1 MMVSAVLTRNVHWT
15 VHLLQFIFYLVFS
28 ILRIRHYQW
37 GVLWAYQHYY
47 NDILDSIILQTVSV
61 LAALLSLIMLC
72 MIACPCKGENTM
84 GNCCGS
90 KCVRIGALVLNVLTF
105 VCTVWLMTRDE
116 HLSAVNRH
124 ISEYMEDDDYYNFDR
139 AEMKE
144 FRKSFNNNCVGVGCE
159 TGGWALSLGL
169 VCTIFSSLLG
179 ILTLAKIIPAIEPD
193 ATSAKPSC
201 GSCACCGSGC
211 IDEMEAPQVLPEI
224 PLTFVETKKVE
235 TGEKFGGFNDNL

>member
-1 MMVSAVLTRNVHWT
+1 MRHDGWTFENNNIDDYYWFTRIWV
-15 VHLLQFIFYLVFS
+15 
-28 ILRIRHYQW
+28 
-37 GVLWAYQHYY
+37 
-47 NDILDSIILQTVSV
+47 QTVSG

-105 VCTVWLMTRDE
+105 VGAVWLMATGE
-116 HLSAVNRH
+116 HRSAAKRFYDMNT
-124 ISEYMEDDDYYNFDR
+124 DDYYDR
-139 AEMKE
+139 AGDDYYDDEHFTFAYTKE
-144 FRKSFNNNCVGVGCE
+144 IFNNGCDENRKTRESDLSDDDWNDGCSE
-159 TGGWALSLGL
+159 TGGWALILGL

-201 GSCACCGSGC
+201 ACCCS
-211 IDEMEAPQVLPEI
+211 DEMEAPQVLPEI
-224 PLTFVETKKVE
+224 PLTFVETRRVE